1 MSIGTRLLSSWSVAA
16 ALLLAS
22 NAAFAGIPIPPINLP
37 GPGVLALVAVGVVG
51 AIVIARLR
59 K

>member
-1 MSIGTRLLSSWSVAA
+1 MSIGTRLLGSWSVAA
-16 ALLLAS
+16 PLLLAS
-22 NAAFAGIPIPPINLP
+22 NAAFAGVLPPNNLP